1 MDLLK
6 NENIKLDLR
15 TNIPD
20 FLDIKQLPSN
30 INIIKKHLTN
40 KELQDYYNKADLIIL
55 PSVDEGF
62 GMVGLEAMCIKKPV
76 LVTETVGMKDKI
88 KKYIKNSENYI
99 INPANINELSKKIF
113 ELSKKRTK
121 LRHEGELFFEAA
133 KKYLEKDLF
142 KGYTNL

>member
-62 GMVGLEAMCIKKPV
+62 GMVGLEAMCLKNLFYNRECGDERYNQKIHKK
-76 LVTETVGMKDKI
+76 
-88 KKYIKNSENYI
+88 
-99 INPANINELSKKIF
+99 F
-113 ELSKKRTK
+113 
-121 LRHEGELFFEAA
+121 
-133 KKYLEKDLF
+133 
-142 KGYTNL
+142 